1 MNILRHWKNGFKGY
15 FKFSGK
21 TGLEEY
27 RAMTALYLFVDITYE
42 ILAFHARK
50 VGIKNLGNT
59 GSLILVISFII
70 LLFIIIPNISVGFRR
85 SHDIGKSGWHLLIPF
100 YYLYLLG
107 AKPKLEGNPYDE
119 SSVESNEPP
128 SLPKNL

>member
-21 TGLEEY
+21 IGLGEY
-27 RAMTALYLFVDITYE
+27 RAMTALFLVVYLTLF
-42 ILAFHARK
+42 FHSK
-50 VGIKNLGNT
+50 NVGFKNLENT

-70 LLFIIIPNISVGFRR
+70 LFIIIPNISVGFRR

-119 SSVESNEPP
+119 SLGESNESPN
-128 SLPKNL
+128 LPKNL

>member
-1 MNILRHWKNGFKGY
+1 MNILRHWKIYTKNY
-15 FKFSGK
+15 QFSGK
-21 TGLEEY
+21 IGLGEY
-27 RAMTALYLFVDITYE
+27 RAMTALFLVVYLTLF
-42 ILAFHARK
+42 FHSK
-50 VGIKNLGNT
+50 NVGFKNLGNT

>member
-27 RAMTALYLFVDITYE
+27 RAMTALFLVVYLTLF
-42 ILAFHARK
+42 FHSK
-50 VGIKNLGNT
+50 NVGFKNLENT
-59 GSLILVISFII
+59 GSLILGISFII
-70 LLFIIIPNISVGFRR
+70 LFFIIPNISVGFRR

-100 YYLYLLG
+100 YCLYLLG
-107 AKPKLEGNPYDE
+107 AKPKLEGNPYNE
-119 SSVESNEPP
+119 SSGESNEPP